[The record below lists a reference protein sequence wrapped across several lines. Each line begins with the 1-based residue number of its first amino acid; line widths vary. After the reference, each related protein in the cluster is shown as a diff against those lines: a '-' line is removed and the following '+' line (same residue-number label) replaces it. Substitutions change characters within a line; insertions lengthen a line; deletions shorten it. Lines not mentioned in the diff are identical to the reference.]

1 MTLAERTAAIIRS
14 QRHLFV
20 SLLVVIAVTVWGA
33 VGASAWWIKDV
44 VSGLPNARDV
54 REIAVMAQATT
65 LYDVHGRTAFT
76 IYKEQRIP
84 VSLDRVSPH
93 LVQAILAVEDQ
104 RFYEHGGLDVVRI
117 AGALVSNVR
126 TGRATQ
132 GASTLTQQLARQ
144 SFLTAEKTYGRK
156 MKEAIVAARIEREF
170 DKREIL
176 QLYLN
181 KVYFGDG
188 LYGAEAASL
197 GYFGKSAADLTLSEA
212 ALLAGLVKSPSTY
225 APTVDLDRAVSRRRI
240 VLQAMHDA
248 RVIDRKAYET
258 ALKTPVQ
265 LNDALRSQEP
275 FGQYFKEEVR
285 KELVQRF
292 GWERVYE
299 GGLKV
304 HTTLDLDLQKAAETE
319 VSRGLQEIVE
329 RQLRRN
335 RKAPPS
341 PEPLQAALVAM
352 DPATGDVRALVG
364 GRNFKESRFNRV
376 TQAKRQAG
384 SAFKPFVYAAALEN
398 GFSPGTV
405 LTNLDDPVWTPQGD
419 WVPEDGHSEAT
430 SMTMRAA
437 LKTSSNRAA
446 VRMLREVGI
455 PTAVTFADRLGVGPV
470 PAVPSLV
477 LGSGEVTLMSITAAF
492 AAFANDGLVPAASLI
507 TRVED
512 VDGQVLFTA
521 QPNTHRAISETTA
534 FLMSNMLAD
543 VVNSGTAWSARRV
556 GFSLPAAGKTGT
568 TNDYRDAWF
577 IGYTP
582 KIVAGVWVGYDMPR
596 TIIANGY
603 AAELAVPIWA
613 KFMKTATRND
623 EPTWF
628 RPPPGLTSA
637 TICRLSGALATDS
650 CRNAVDV
657 DDEGNVVGG
666 SMVYTEYF
674 VRGTE
679 PRTFCPIHDAYED
692 RSFWRIFTGG
702 RDERPHVPARDV
714 VVERR
719 SDDRRAD
726 ERRAD
731 DRPAAAEAV
740 QQPAGVTGGVL
751 TQPEAQTSSA
761 PEPKRR
767 GFWGRIFGRRRDDAP
782 KTEPQPAPRSQ
793 PAPRTR

>member
-1 MTLAERTAAIIRS
+1 MTLSERAAAIIRK

-20 SLLVVIAVTVWGA
+20 SILGVIALLVWGA
-33 VGASAWWIKDV
+33 VGASAWWITDV
-44 VSGLPNARDV
+44 VSGLPSARDV
-54 REIAVMAQATT
+54 REIAVMARATT

-76 IYKEQRIP
+76 VYKEQRIP
-84 VSLDRVSPH
+84 ISLDRVSPH
-93 LVQAILAVEDQ
+93 LVQALLAVEDQ
-104 RFYEHGGLDVVRI
+104 RFYEHGGLDIVRI
-117 AGALVSNVR
+117 AGAFVNNVR
-126 TGRATQ
+126 NGRTTQ

-144 SFLTAEKTYGRK
+144 SFLTSQRTYGRK
-156 MKEAIVAARIEREF
+156 MKEVIVAARIEREF
-170 DKREIL
+170 EKREIL
-176 QLYLN
+176 ELYLN
-181 KVYFGDG
+181 KIYFGDG

-197 GYFGKSAADLTLSEA
+197 GYFGKPAADLTLPEA

-225 APTVDLDRAVSRRRI
+225 APTVDLDRAVARRRV

-248 RVIDRKAYET
+248 RVIDQKAYQA
-258 ALKTPVQ
+258 ALKSPVE

-304 HTTLDLDLQKAAETE
+304 HTTIDLDLQKAAETE
-319 VSRGLQEIVE
+319 VSRGLQDIEQ
-329 RQLRRN
+329 RQLRRSKN
-335 RKAPPS
+335 APAS

-352 DPATGDVRALVG
+352 DPVTGDVRAMVG
-364 GRNFKESRFNRV
+364 GRDFKASRFNRV

-384 SAFKPFVYAAALEN
+384 SAFKPFVYAAALEQ

-405 LTNLDDPVWTPQGD
+405 LTDLDDPVWTPQGD
-419 WVPEDGHSEAT
+419 WVPEDGHSDET

-446 VRMLREVGI
+446 VRMLQEVGI
-455 PTAVTFADRLGVGPV
+455 PAAVTFADRMGVGPV

-492 AAFANDGLVPAASLI
+492 AAFANEGLVPAASLI

-512 VDGQVLFTA
+512 RDGQVLFRS
-521 QPNTHRAISETTA
+521 QPSTHSALSKSTA

-543 VVNSGTAWSARRV
+543 VINSGTAWSARRV
-556 GFSLPAAGKTGT
+556 GFTLPAAGKTGT

-582 KIVAGVWVGYDMPR
+582 KIVTGVWVGYDMPR
-596 TIIANGY
+596 TIISNGY

-623 EPTWF
+623 EPAWF
-628 RPPPGLTSA
+628 KPPQGLTSA

-650 CRNAVDV
+650 CRNAVEIDAS
-657 DDEGNVVGG
+657 GNVRDR

-679 PRTFCPIHDAYED
+679 PRTFCPIHEVYED
-692 RSFWRIFTGG
+692 RSWWRILTGG
-702 RDERPHVPARDV
+702 RDERPHVPAQDA

-719 SDDRRAD
+719 SD
-726 ERRAD
+726 ERRAEN
-731 DRPAAAEAV
+731 RPAPAEAA
-740 QQPAGVTGGVL
+740 QPAGVTGGVI
-751 TQPEAQTSSA
+751 TQA
-761 PEPKRR
+761 EPQASPAGEPRRR

-782 KTEPQPAPRSQ
+782 KTEPQPAPRPQ
-793 PAPRTR
+793 QATPRTR